1 MAVSLAFKQSLPDC
15 GHQEF
20 DTPSAASI
28 AEVFL
33 IVIRPSVSQ
42 NPLMP
47 TDPKPQPLTPEDDF
61 ENEFLNDRQPEAC
74 SMDEGC
80 TSCQ

>member
-1 MAVSLAFKQSLPDC
+1 
-15 GHQEF
+15 
-20 DTPSAASI
+20 
-28 AEVFL
+28 
-33 IVIRPSVSQ
+33 
-42 NPLMP
+42 MP